1 MIKKIFFI
9 LLGVLVGVY
18 LVLALT
24 VLNREPV
31 SQICQGFELLIE
43 DQGNGQFVTKEEM
56 VGLLEKKKLYPV
68 GKRMED
74 IRTDLLEAVF
84 NSYQFIESS
93 ECYKSPSGTIYAR
106 IRQRVPVLRVM
117 NNAGENFYVDDKAGV
132 MPVHAGR
139 PTHLV
144 VVTGFADKAF
154 VLDKVYPLGVYLMK
168 DKFWN
173 AQIEQIN
180 VTSKKEIELVPRV
193 GEHIVFLGTVD
204 HFEEKLDRLK
214 LFYEKALNKV
224 GWNKYERISL
234 EFGNQ
239 VICTK
244 KD

>member
-1 MIKKIFFI
+1 MLKR
-9 LLGVLVGVY
+9 VLVILFVTLIAVY
-18 LVLALT
+18 LVLSLT
-24 VLNREPV
+24 VFNREPA
-31 SQICQGFELLIE
+31 SLICQGFELVIE
-43 DQGNGQFVTKEEM
+43 DRGSGQFVTKEEI
-56 VGLLEKKKLYPV
+56 VDLLKKKKLYPV

-74 IRTDLLEAVF
+74 IRTDLLEAAID
-84 NSYQFIESS
+84 SYQFIESS
-93 ECYKSPSGTIYAR
+93 ECYKSPGGVLYAK

-117 NNAGENFYVDDKAGV
+117 NHAGEQFYVDDKAKV

-154 VLDKVYPLGVYLMK
+154 AVEKIYPLGMFLME

-193 GEHIVFLGTVD
+193 GDHVVFLGSID
-204 HFEEKLDRLK
+204 RFEDKLARLK
-214 LFYEKALNKV
+214 SFYEKALNKI
-224 GWNKYERISL
+224 GWNKYKRISL

-239 VICTK
+239 IICTK